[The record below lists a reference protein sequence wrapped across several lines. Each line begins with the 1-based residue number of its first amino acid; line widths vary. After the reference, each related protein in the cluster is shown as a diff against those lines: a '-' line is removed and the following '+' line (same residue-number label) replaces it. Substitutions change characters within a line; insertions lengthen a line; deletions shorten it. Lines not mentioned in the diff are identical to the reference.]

1 METVIVRDD
10 FVLRCTYC
18 QPTIGLED
26 LQSIKEHMIT
36 RHYTPYIL
44 MEQPVELQEK
54 TLKFHRD
61 FYDSVGKYKDEKA
74 RRICKCTKFP
84 NKTTRSELYIHSIEA
99 GHYPLV
105 QCSKCHVF
113 MERED
118 T

>member
-1 METVIVRDD
+1 
-10 FVLRCTYC
+10 
-18 QPTIGLED
+18 
-26 LQSIKEHMIT
+26 MIA

-44 MEQPVELQEK
+44 MEQPVDLQEK

-74 RRICKCTKFP
+74 RRICKCTGFP

-105 QCSKCHVF
+105 QCSKCNVF

-118 T
+118 TQEHKRGKCDPLAEGRLFLRAMQKKEQKKA